1 MTKFFRENNKK
12 LLAIFGVV
20 LMIAFVLPS
29 GMKQFSGGQRQ
40 LVAYLNG
47 GKKVY
52 STDLG
57 RAKAQWGIL
66 EHSLLLMP
74 QRAGEPTMSVAQA
87 PANGRS
93 PDLRMLANQ
102 VQAHPEIYFL
112 LQQEAENMGIRV
124 SPQQAE
130 QFARSQQNLA
140 VRLPNGAAVDLDH
153 VTDLQYKAEIIDAF
167 ASFMRVQQ
175 ALARVSDVVK

>member
-40 LVAYLNG
+40 LVGYLNG

-52 STDLG
+52 STDIG

-74 QRAGEPTMSVAQA
+74 RRAGDQVVTVVQA
-87 PANGRS
+87 LASGQS
-93 PDLRMLANQ
+93 PELRMLA
-102 VQAHPEIYFL
+102 
-112 LQQEAENMGIRV
+112 
-124 SPQQAE
+124 
-130 QFARSQQNLA
+130 
-140 VRLPNGAAVDLDH
+140 
-153 VTDLQYKAEIIDAF
+153 
-167 ASFMRVQQ
+167 
-175 ALARVSDVVK
+175 

>member
-40 LVAYLNG
+40 LVGYLNG

-52 STDLG
+52 STDIG

-66 EHSLLLMP
+66 EHSLLILP
-74 QRAGEPTMSVAQA
+74 QRSGQPIMTLVQA
-87 PANGRS
+87 LTNGGS
-93 PDLRMLANQ
+93 PEMRMLANQ
-102 VQAHPEIYFL
+102 VQAHPDIYFL

-124 SPQQAE
+124 SLQQAE
-130 QFARSQQNLA
+130 QYVKQGMA
-140 VRLPNGAAVDLDH
+140 VRLSNGAAVDLDH
-153 VTDLQYKAEIIDAF
+153 VTDLQYRAE
-167 ASFMRVQQ
+167 
-175 ALARVSDVVK
+175 VVDS